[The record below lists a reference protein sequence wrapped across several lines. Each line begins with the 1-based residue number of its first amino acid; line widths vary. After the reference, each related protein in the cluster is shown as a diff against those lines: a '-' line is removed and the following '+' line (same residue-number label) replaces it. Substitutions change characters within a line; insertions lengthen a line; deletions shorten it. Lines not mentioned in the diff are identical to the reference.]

1 MILLRGVCALALI
14 VSEPEIMLERRIRM
28 KTADEYVESLR
39 NLKLNVY
46 FSGEKIQ
53 KPVDFALTKP
63 SQNSVALTYA
73 LAQDPNYAE
82 LMTTTSHLTGERIN
96 RFTHIPQ
103 NSDDLVKKVKM
114 LRLLGQKT
122 GACFQRCVGM
132 DALITLSSVTY
143 ELDQKLGTEYYP
155 RFNEFLKMVQ
165 REDLV
170 CNGAMTDVKGDRSL
184 KPSEQADRDLY
195 VRVVEKRSD
204 GIVVRGA
211 KAHQTGAINAHE
223 IIAMP
228 TATMLEEDEDYSVS
242 FAVPSDAKG
251 IIHLIGR
258 QTNDTRKLEGGQI
271 DVGNAKYGV
280 AGHEALV
287 IFDDVFVPWERV
299 FMCGEYEFSG
309 SFVERFAAYH
319 RQNYGGCK
327 TGVGD
332 VLIGAAATIAEYN
345 GVQNASHVRDKITEM
360 VHLNETMYACG
371 LACSY
376 EGQRLPSGTY
386 FVNPLLA
393 NATKQNVTRF
403 PFEMARLAMDIAGGL
418 IATLPSE
425 KDLKDPVLGKYVE
438 KYLRGKAD
446 VPTEQRIR
454 MIRLIENMV
463 LGVGM
468 VESMHGA
475 GSPQAQRITILRHAD
490 LEAKKKLSRTLAGIE
505 ESV

>member
-1 MILLRGVCALALI
+1 L
-14 VSEPEIMLERRIRM
+14 
-28 KTADEYVESLR
+28 KTAEQYLESLR
-39 NLKLNVY
+39 KLKLKV
-46 FSGEKIQ
+46 FFFGKQIES
-53 KPVDFALTKP
+53 PVDFALTKP
-63 SQNSVALTYA
+63 SQNSVALTYT
-73 LAQDPNYAE
+73 LAHDPEYSD
-82 LMTTTSHLTGERIN
+82 LMTAKSHLTGERIN

-103 NSDDLVKKVKM
+103 NSDDLVRKVKM

-143 ELDQKLGTEYYP
+143 ELDQKLGTQYGT
-155 RFNEFLKMVQ
+155 RFNEFLKYVQ

-170 CNGAMTDVKGDRSL
+170 CNGAMTDVKGDRRL
-184 KPSEQADRDLY
+184 RPSQQADRDMY
-195 VRVVEKRSD
+195 VRIVEQRKD

-211 KAHQTGAINAHE
+211 KAHQTGALNSHE
-223 IIAMP
+223 VVVMP
-228 TATMLEEDEDYSVS
+228 TLAMREDDKDYAVS
-242 FAVPSDAKG
+242 FSIPSDAEG
-251 IIHLIGR
+251 VLHIIGR
-258 QTNDTRKLEGGQI
+258 QASDTRRLEGGEI

-280 AGHEALV
+280 AGHETLV
-287 IFDDVFVPWERV
+287 IFNDVFVPWERV

-309 SFVERFAAYH
+309 SFVERFASYH

-345 GVQNASHVRDKITEM
+345 GVQDASHVRDKITEM

-376 EGQRLPSGTY
+376 EGKRLPSGTY

-418 IATLPSE
+418 VATMPSE
-425 KDLKDPVLGKYVE
+425 RDLKNPEVGRYVQ
-438 KYLRGKAD
+438 KYLKGNANI
-446 VPTEQRIR
+446 PTEHR
-454 MIRLIENMV
+454 MRMMRLIENMV

-468 VESMHGA
+468 LESLHGA

-490 LEAKKKLSRTLAGIE
+490 LETKKKLSKTLAGIE
-505 ESV
+505 ENPKTNE

>member
-1 MILLRGVCALALI
+1 
-14 VSEPEIMLERRIRM
+14 M
-28 KTADEYVESLR
+28 KTAEQYVESLR
-39 NLKLNVY
+39 KLKLNVY
-46 FSGEKIQ
+46 FFGGKIEN
-53 KPVDFALTKP
+53 PADFALTKP

-73 LAQDPNYAE
+73 LAHDPQYAD
-82 LMTTTSHLTGERIN
+82 LMTATSHLTGERIN

-132 DALITLSSVTY
+132 DALITLSSLTY
-143 ELDQKLGTEYYP
+143 EMDQKFGTEYYA
-155 RFNEFLKMVQ
+155 RFNEFLKMIQ

-170 CNGAMTDVKGDRSL
+170 CNGAMTDAKGDRSL
-184 KPSEQADRDLY
+184 RPSEQSDPDMY
-195 VRVVEKRSD
+195 VRIVEKRKD

-211 KAHQTGAINAHE
+211 KAHQTGAINSHE

-228 TATMLEEDEDYSVS
+228 TVAMREEDKNYAVS
-242 FAVPSDAKG
+242 FSIPSDAEG
-251 IIHLIGR
+251 IIHIVGR
-258 QTNDTRKLEGGQI
+258 QTSDTRRLEDGEI

-287 IFDDVFVPWERV
+287 VFDNVFVPWERV

-309 SFVERFAAYH
+309 LFVERFSSYH

-332 VLIGAAATIAEYN
+332 VLIGAAATVAEYN
-345 GVQNASHVRDKITEM
+345 GVQQASHVRDKITEM

-418 IATLPSE
+418 VATLPSE
-425 KDLKDPVLGKYVE
+425 KDLKHPEVGKYVE
-438 KYLRGKAD
+438 KYLKGNASI
-446 VPTEQRIR
+446 PTEHRVR
-454 MIRLIENMV
+454 MMRLIENMV

-490 LEAKKKLSRTLAGIE
+490 LEAKKKLSKTLAGIE
-505 ESV
+505 ESNPSKRH

>member
-1 MILLRGVCALALI
+1 L
-14 VSEPEIMLERRIRM
+14 
-28 KTADEYVESLR
+28 KTADQYLESLR
-39 NLKLNVY
+39 KLKLKVY
-46 FSGEKIQ
+46 FFGKKIEN
-53 KPVDFALTKP
+53 PADFALTKP

-73 LAQDPNYAE
+73 LAHDPKYAD
-82 LMTTTSHLTGERIN
+82 LMTAKSHLTGERIN
-96 RFTHIPQ
+96 RFTHVPQ
-103 NSDDLVKKVKM
+103 NSEDLVKKVKM

-132 DALITLSSVTY
+132 DALITLSSLTY
-143 ELDQKLGTEYYP
+143 DLDQKLGTHYNA
-155 RFNEFLKMVQ
+155 RFNEFLKYVQ
-165 REDLV
+165 HEDLM

-184 KPSEQADRDLY
+184 RPSQQADRDMY
-195 VRVVEKRSD
+195 VRVVEERKD

-211 KAHQTGAINAHE
+211 KAHQTGAINSHE
-223 IIAMP
+223 IIVMP
-228 TATMLEEDEDYSVS
+228 TLAMREDDKDYAVS
-242 FAVPSDAKG
+242 FSTPSDAEG
-251 IIHLIGR
+251 ILHIIGR
-258 QTNDTRKLEGGQI
+258 QTSDTRRLEGGEI

-287 IFDDVFVPWERV
+287 VFEDVFVPWERV

-309 SFVERFAAYH
+309 SFVERFASYH

-345 GVQNASHVRDKITEM
+345 GVQDASHVKDKITEM

-376 EGQRLPSGTY
+376 EGYRLPSGTY

-418 IATLPSE
+418 VATLPSE
-425 KDLKDPVLGKYVE
+425 RDLKHPEVGKYVQ
-438 KYLRGKAD
+438 KYLKGNARI
-446 VPTEQRIR
+446 PTEDRIR
-454 MIRLIENMV
+454 MMRLIENMA

-468 VESMHGA
+468 VESLHGA
-475 GSPQAQRITILRHAD
+475 GSSQAQRITILRHAD
-490 LEAKKKLSRTLAGIE
+490 LEAKKRLSKDLAGIKE
-505 ESV
+505 KTC

>member
-1 MILLRGVCALALI
+1 
-14 VSEPEIMLERRIRM
+14 M
-28 KTADEYVESLR
+28 KTAEQYVESLR
-39 NLKLNVY
+39 KLKLNVY
-46 FSGEKIQ
+46 FFGEKIE
-53 KPVDFALTKP
+53 KPADFPLTKP
-63 SQNSVALTYA
+63 SQNSVAMTYA
-73 LAQDPNYAE
+73 LAHDPQYRD
-82 LMTTTSHLTGERIN
+82 LMTAKSHLTSERIN

-103 NSDDLVKKVKM
+103 NIDDLVKKVKM

-132 DALITLSSVTY
+132 DALATLSSVTY
-143 ELDQKLGTEYYP
+143 ELDQKFGTKYYE
-155 RFNEFLKMVQ
+155 RFNEFLKLVQ
-165 REDLV
+165 REDLM
-170 CNGAMTDVKGDRSL
+170 CNGAMTDVKGDRGL
-184 KPSEQADRDLY
+184 RPSHQADPDLY
-195 VRVVEKRSD
+195 VRVAEKRKD

-211 KAHQTGAINAHE
+211 KAHQTGAINSHE
-223 IIAMP
+223 IIVMP
-228 TATMLEEDEDYSVS
+228 TLAMRAEDKDYAVS
-242 FAVPSDAKG
+242 FSIPSDAEG
-251 IIHLIGR
+251 ILHIIGR
-258 QTNDTRKLEGGQI
+258 QASDTRRLEGGEI

-287 IFDDVFVPWERV
+287 VFENVFVPWERV

-309 SFVERFAAYH
+309 LFVERFASYH

-345 GVQNASHVRDKITEM
+345 GVQQASHVRDKITEM

-376 EGQRLPSGTY
+376 EGYRLPSGTY
-386 FVNPLLA
+386 IVNPLLA

-425 KDLKDPVLGKYVE
+425 KDLKHPELGKYIE
-438 KYLRGKAD
+438 KYLKGTASI
-446 VPTEQRIR
+446 PTGHRVR
-454 MIRLIENMV
+454 MMRLIENMV

-468 VESMHGA
+468 LESMHGA

-490 LEAKKKLSRTLAGIE
+490 LETKKKLSKALAGIE
-505 ESV
+505 DSTPSTRS

>member
-1 MILLRGVCALALI
+1 
-14 VSEPEIMLERRIRM
+14 M
-28 KTADEYVESLR
+28 KTADQYLDSLR
-39 NLKLNVY
+39 KLKLKVY
-46 FSGEKIQ
+46 FFGEKIEN
-53 KPVDFALTKP
+53 PVDYPLTKP
-63 SQNSVALTYA
+63 SQNSVALTYS
-73 LAQDPNYAE
+73 LAHDPKYAD
-82 LMTTTSHLTGERIN
+82 LMTAKSHLTGERIN

-103 NSDDLVKKVKM
+103 NSEDLVKKVKM

-132 DALITLSSVTY
+132 DALITLSSLTF
-143 ELDQKLGTEYYP
+143 EMDQKLGTKYYA
-155 RFNEFLKMVQ
+155 RFNEFLKYIQ
-165 REDLV
+165 REDLM

-184 KPSEQADRDLY
+184 RPSQQKDPDMY
-195 VRVVEKRSD
+195 VRVVEKRKD

-211 KAHQTGAINAHE
+211 KAHQTGAINSHE

-228 TATMLEEDEDYSVS
+228 TLAMREDDRDYAVS
-242 FAVPSDAKG
+242 FSTPSDAEG
-251 IIHLIGR
+251 ILHIIGR
-258 QTNDTRKLEGGQI
+258 QASDTRRLEGGEI

-287 IFDDVFVPWERV
+287 VFDDVFVPWERV

-309 SFVERFAAYH
+309 SFVERFASYH

-345 GVQNASHVRDKITEM
+345 GVQDASHVRDKITEM

-376 EGQRLPSGTY
+376 EGYRLPSGTY

-418 IATLPSE
+418 VATLPSE
-425 KDLKDPVLGKYVE
+425 RDLKHPEVGKYVE
-438 KYLRGKAD
+438 KYLKGNAS
-446 VPTEQRIR
+446 VPTEDRVR
-454 MIRLIENMV
+454 MIRLIENMA

-468 VESMHGA
+468 VESLHGA
-475 GSPQAQRITILRHAD
+475 GSSQAQRITILRHAD
-490 LEAKKKLSRTLAGIE
+490 LEAKKKLSKHLAGIE
-505 ESV
+505 EKTQ

>member
-1 MILLRGVCALALI
+1 
-14 VSEPEIMLERRIRM
+14 M
-28 KTADEYVESLR
+28 KTADQYLESLGK
-39 NLKLNVY
+39 LKLKAY
-46 FSGEKIQ
+46 FFGEKIEN
-53 KPVDFALTKP
+53 PADFALTKP

-73 LAQDPNYAE
+73 LAHDPKYAD
-82 LMTTTSHLTGERIN
+82 LMTAKSHLTGESIN
-96 RFTHIPQ
+96 RFTHVPQ
-103 NSDDLVKKVKM
+103 NSEDLVKKVKM

-132 DALITLSSVTY
+132 DALITLSSLTY
-143 ELDQKLGTEYYP
+143 DLDQKLGTHYNA
-155 RFNEFLKMVQ
+155 RFNEFLKYVQ
-165 REDLV
+165 HEDLM

-184 KPSEQADRDLY
+184 RPSQQADRDMY
-195 VRVVEKRSD
+195 VRVVEERKD

-211 KAHQTGAINAHE
+211 KAHQTGAINSHE
-223 IIAMP
+223 TIVMP
-228 TATMLEEDEDYSVS
+228 TLAMREDDKDYAVS
-242 FAVPSDAKG
+242 FSTPSDAEG
-251 IIHLIGR
+251 ILHIIGR
-258 QTNDTRKLEGGQI
+258 QTSDTRRLEGGEI

-287 IFDDVFVPWERV
+287 VFEDVFVPWERV

-309 SFVERFAAYH
+309 SFVERFASYH

-345 GVQNASHVRDKITEM
+345 GVQDASHVKDKITEM

-376 EGQRLPSGTY
+376 EGYRLPSGTY

-418 IATLPSE
+418 VATLPSE
-425 KDLKDPVLGKYVE
+425 RDLKHPEVGKYVQ
-438 KYLRGKAD
+438 KYLKGNARI
-446 VPTEQRIR
+446 PTEDRIR
-454 MIRLIENMV
+454 MMRLIENMA

-468 VESMHGA
+468 VESLHGA
-475 GSPQAQRITILRHAD
+475 GSSQAQRITILRHAD
-490 LEAKKKLSRTLAGIE
+490 LEAKKRLSKDLAGIKE
-505 ESV
+505 KTR